1 MSLIKKIDVPM
12 HLAACRALRRSG
24 VQFTRPPVA
33 TVIAEIRTADT
44 DSNTHGFI
52 ADFSLEHSSSIAP
65 LAPSR

>member
-12 HLAACRALRRSG
+12 HLAARRALRRSG

-33 TVIAEIRTADT
+33 TVIAEIKTADT

-52 ADFSLEHSSSIAP
+52 EDFSLEHSSPRAP
-65 LAPSR
+65 ATPME